1 MKRFTLRIES
11 AIYEKLKLIASR
23 NRRSLNSEIAF
34 ILSEYTLLFQNGQG
48 NGQGRE
54 KPENPNR
61 FSDETLVFKINNSY
75 NEKE

>member
-11 AIYEKLKLIASR
+11 AIYEKLKLIALR

-48 NGQGRE
+48 NGQGGE
-54 KPENPNR
+54 KPENANR
-61 FSDETLVFKINNSY
+61 FSDETLIFKINNSY